1 MLKASGKL
9 VEYLRLY
16 CFIARDFCGLLP
28 FLYFE
33 WVIPSKVAD
42 LFLMFGGQ
50 SNGSIW
56 NATLHITWVICREQN
71 DSSMSECLLACFW
84 LHPHFLGL

>member
-1 MLKASGKL
+1 MGAHDFGKI
-9 VEYLRLY
+9 VESESYLSNQRLL
-16 CFIARDFCGLLP
+16 R

-33 WVIPSKVAD
+33 WVIPSKVTD

-84 LHPHFLGL
+84 LHPHFFGL